1 MIPVKYLW
9 YGVGIT
15 MVLLGLSFLHTVGIT
30 PAMLDEG
37 LEAIRAET
45 PMFQVGSP

>member
-1 MIPVKYLW
+1 MIPNRFLW
-9 YGVGIT
+9 YGVGI
-15 MVLLGLSFLHTVGIT
+15 VLILLGLSFLHSVGIT

-37 LEAIRAET
+37 LETIRVET

>member
-1 MIPVKYLW
+1 MIPTKYLW
-9 YGVGIT
+9 YGVGAI
-15 MVLLGLSFLHTVGIT
+15 MIILGLSFLDTVGIT

-37 LEAIRAET
+37 MESIRAET

>member
-1 MIPVKYLW
+1 MNVKYLW
-9 YGVGIT
+9 YGVGIM

-37 LEAIRAET
+37 METIRAET

>member
-1 MIPVKYLW
+1 MNVKYLW
-9 YGVGIT
+9 YGVGI
-15 MVLLGLSFLHTVGIT
+15 MMILLGLSFLHSAGIT

-37 LEAIRAET
+37 METIRAET

>member
-1 MIPVKYLW
+1 MIPTKYLW
-9 YGVGIT
+9 YGVGI
-15 MVLLGLSFLHTVGIT
+15 MLIVLGLSFLHTVGIT
-30 PAMLDEG
+30 PAMLDES